1 MMTFRSPPAAAA
13 RNPSSSSCK
22 EYRPLASA
30 RRTRS
35 TSPIDAKWRSGKSAA
50 SPRLL
55 RTRRSFALS
64 VRVKRA
70 KDMSDI
76 ILSDRKQFGRSRS
89 HKSLVKTVMPNGCG
103 QMLRPTAPCVHPRA
117 SAASRD
123 RRKRSTDGFSEAR
136 LAAFR
141 SLVRFGGELIR
152 RQVCTG
158 PDERELHLKIRPHV
172 SQVGGGQGMRHQEIV
187 GVQRKMPKQIEH
199 VNEVDRAIRFLSRP
213 NMPGSDHHC
222 GDENLVVASVLLE
235 ESGRRCHQ
243 PLPWVPVLVAGRS
256 IQAPAVREAWKSR
269 RLAEDDGE
277 RAREQF
283 AREHALHRSHRIEDA
298 AENARSERRVG
309 ERLVVPE
316 EVAQALDGIVARD
329 VGRVIEDAREIH
341 RARVMHGLD
350 EAEVVAVGG
359 RQFRVLGQMFDAPRE
374 SVDDD
379 QIVISAQST
388 EVRLDHPDPVTKL
401 IERAGAMVV
410 LDVRESQR
418 EALGHVTIALAVV
431 RAARVQY
438 EDGKGG
444 AIPLEIAQERCELS
458 RSIVSRY
465 DQRVDVVHRSVGA
478 FRLSHALGQVVI
490 DLSSRLSL
498 NRHAGSART
507 NSGWVAANVSAAAA
521 GLSSRHSGRPRG
533 TSWRSRMMPS
543 VATM

>member
-222 GDENLVVASVLLE
+222 GDENLAVASVLLE
-235 ESGRRCHQ
+235 ESGRRFHQ
-243 PLPWVPVLVAGRS
+243 PLQWVPVLVAGRS

-269 RLAEDDGE
+269 RLA
-277 RAREQF
+277 
-283 AREHALHRSHRIEDA
+283 EDA

-359 RQFRVLGQMFDAPRE
+359 RQFRVLGQMLDAPRE

-401 IERAGAMVV
+401 VERAGAMVV

-465 DQRVDVVHRSVGA
+465 DKRVDVVHRSVGA

>member
-172 SQVGGGQGMRHQEIV
+172 SQVGAGQGVLHQEVV
-187 GVQRKMPKQIEH
+187 GVQRKMPNQIEH
-199 VNEVDRAIRFLSRP
+199 VNEIDRAIRFLSRP
-213 NMPGSDHHC
+213 NMPGGDHHC
-222 GDENLVVASVLLE
+222 GDENLAVASVLLE
-235 ESGRRCHQ
+235 ESGRRFHQ
-243 PLPWVPVLVAGRS
+243 PLQWVPVLVAGRS

-283 AREHALHRSHRIEDA
+283 AREQALDRLHRIEDA
-298 AENARSERRVG
+298 TENARSERRVG

-316 EVAQALDGIVARD
+316 EIAQALDGIVARD

-350 EAEVVAVGG
+350 ECEVVAVSG
-359 RQFRVLGQMFDAPRE
+359 RQFRVR
-374 SVDDD
+374 D
-379 QIVISAQST
+379 QIVIGAQSA
-388 EVRLDHPDPVTKL
+388 EVSLDHPDPVTKL
-401 IERAGAMVV
+401 VEGSGVLVV
-410 LDVRESQR
+410 LDVRHSQR
-418 EALGHVTIALAVV
+418 EALGDITIALAVV
-431 RAARVQY
+431 LAARVQY
-438 EDGKGG
+438 EYGKGDV
-444 AIPLEIAQERCELS
+444 ISLETAQQRRELC

-465 DQRVDVVHRSVGA
+465 DKRVDVVHRSLGA

-490 DLSSRLSL
+490 DLSRRLSL
-498 NRHAGSART
+498 NRHRGSART

-533 TSWRSRMMPS
+533 TS
-543 VATM
+543 